1 MFTRS
6 SVPPEIH
13 VYPETWSVTLLGSRV
28 LPMWLVKTRSYWTEV
43 APHPM
48 IGVLR
53 RGRRPREASESMLI
67 HLLTRPGQVQQR
79 PRPAPGT
86 SIFWPVR
93 HPQTTPEVTPGFLR
107 SGFAIIAAAKS
118 GCRVERGRMQARPP
132 VMVPSRQQRS
142 PPLGQECFSTRKQ
155 EQFM

>member
-13 VYPETWSVTLLGSRV
+13 VYPETWSVTLLGSQV

-43 APHPM
+43 APDPM

-67 HLLTRPGQVQQR
+67 HLLTRPGQVQQQ
-79 PRPAPGT
+79 PRPAPGN

-93 HPQTTPEVTPGFLR
+93 HPQTTPKVTPGFLR
-107 SGFAIIAAAKS
+107 SGFAVIAAARS
-118 GCRVERGRMQARPP
+118 GGGVERGKMQARPH
-132 VMVPSRQQRS
+132 VMVPSQQQRS
-142 PPLGQECFSTRKQ
+142 PTLGQECFSTRKQ